1 MEEIEKEI
9 KKVAEKILKSFP
21 DLKEK
26 IKPESYHFIEICI
39 IFSEYCDDLTISKE
53 DFIAANKIFADDE
66 DSEDINNSKEE
77 IFTKIFNFLSGDKEK
92 DTTNNSTIPLYVLY
106 GYLKII
112 SINDKINNEILFKI
126 LDRKEKGNIDFEN
139 AETLIS
145 NLEDFLDIKE
155 DWNDFIESYKGK
167 KLTPRNLNQGDFSSK
182 IKKLFY
188 LAEVKV
194 FDLAKKS
201 FEANE
206 PNKSKSNNNDN
217 TENNKNE
224 ENNFNININLNNN
237 NFNNKANSRQ
247 SSSNISSSKAIS
259 RKSEKGEDNTL
270 NNINNEKQ
278 LKLNLQ
284 DDDHSINNDNNNN
297 KNNNQAIVPYDSS
310 KNMNINNNSNGIGIN
325 LDEANFDESLF
336 EKIFDKRKE
345 IKIHQIKNSSL
356 LYDINLDEFLHEFKK
371 YEKDFFDKNKFIS
384 VFCEIIQAHTSE
396 VFKGPMLRYSLSLL
410 FQIIDIE
417 KKNKISYYEILGPI
431 AMLTKAKTEERLNLI
446 FSYEPPELISI
457 ICGIL
462 CLYLNTEIIKDFNI
476 LSEIFIK
483 ACYQMNIKKSQNF
496 LEWIFGNKGDENLEK
511 NFDFLIEEENTEN
524 SDDENMVNGKVIN
537 KLNNIFLK
545 SNFFGINNFS
555 IIDVT
560 NKIMFKYSL
569 LGQMNFNHV
578 NSLVDDLLNEKY
590 ETQKTKEKNRYKQE
604 FLFFLEKFLNFTK
617 NELIDMTLIHA
628 LFILIFSGSSL
639 DKVRSIFII
648 HDLKETETIK
658 INDFRFYL
666 KNMYYF
672 MLKEIDFEENINLN
686 ELVNDLAKN
695 ICDNLSRGRENI
707 CFGDIADFFD
717 NVDFDIPS

>member
-126 LDRKEKGNIDFEN
+126 LDRKEKGSIDFEN

-259 RKSEKGEDNTL
+259 RKSEKGEDNIL
-270 NNINNEKQ
+270 NNEKQ

-284 DDDHSINNDNNNN
+284 DDEHSINNDNNN

-310 KNMNINNNSNGIGIN
+310 RNMNINNNSNGIGIN

-695 ICDNLSRGRENI
+695 ICDNLSRGRESI

>member
-206 PNKSKSNNNDN
+206 PNKSKSYNNDN
-217 TENNKNE
+217 TEKNKNE

-284 DDDHSINNDNNNN
+284 DDEHSINNDNNNKN
-297 KNNNQAIVPYDSS
+297 KNQAIVPYDSS
-310 KNMNINNNSNGIGIN
+310 RNMNINNNSNGIGIN

-410 FQIIDIE
+410 FQIIDME

-524 SDDENMVNGKVIN
+524 SDDEHMVNGKVIN

-658 INDFRFYL
+658 INDFRLYL

-695 ICDNLSRGRENI
+695 ICDNLSRGRESI

>member
-21 DLKEK
+21 DLKDK

-53 DFIAANKIFADDE
+53 DFIAANKIFSDDE

-77 IFTKIFNFLSGDKEK
+77 IFPKIFEFLSGDKDK
-92 DTTNNSTIPLYVLY
+92 DSSNNSTIPLYVLY
-106 GYLKII
+106 GYLKVI

-126 LDRKEKGNIDFEN
+126 LDRKEKGSIDFEN

-188 LAEVKV
+188 LAEIKV

-206 PNKSKSNNNDN
+206 PSKSINNDN

-224 ENNFNININLNNN
+224 ENNFNININANNN
-237 NFNNKANSRQ
+237 NINNKANSRQ

-259 RKSEKGEDNTL
+259 RKSEKGEDNII
-270 NNINNEKQ
+270 NNEINTNNEKQ
-278 LKLNLQ
+278 LKLNLHE
-284 DDDHSINNDNNNN
+284 DDTSVNMN

-310 KNMNINNNSNGIGIN
+310 RNMNINNNSNGIN

-356 LYDINLDEFLHEFKK
+356 LYDIDLDVFLHEFKK
-371 YEKDFFDKNKFIS
+371 YENDFFDKNKFIS

-417 KKNKISYYEILGPI
+417 KKNKISYYEVLGPI

-462 CLYLNTEIIKDFNI
+462 CLYLNTEVIKDFNI

-496 LEWIFGNKGDENLEK
+496 LEWIFGNKNDENLEK

-524 SDDENMVNGKVIN
+524 SEDENIVNGKVIN
-537 KLNNIFLK
+537 KLNNMFYK

-560 NKIMFKYSL
+560 NKIVFKYSL
-569 LGQMNFNHV
+569 LGQMNYNHL
-578 NSLVDDLLNEKY
+578 NLLIDDLLNEKY

-617 NELIDMTLIHA
+617 NELIDMTVIHA

-648 HDLKETETIK
+648 HDLKESENIK
-658 INDFRFYL
+658 ISDFRLYL
-666 KNMYYF
+666 KNMFYF
-672 MLKEIDFEENINLN
+672 MLKEIEFEENINLN
-686 ELVNDLAKN
+686 ELVNDLSKN
-695 ICDNLSRGRENI
+695 ICDNLFRGSESI
-707 CFGDIADFFD
+707 GFGDIADFFD

>member
-126 LDRKEKGNIDFEN
+126 LDRKEKGSIDFEN

-259 RKSEKGEDNTL
+259 RKSEKGEDNIL
-270 NNINNEKQ
+270 NNEKQ

-284 DDDHSINNDNNNN
+284 DDEHSINNDNNN

-310 KNMNINNNSNGIGIN
+310 RNMNINNNSNGIGIN

-410 FQIIDIE
+410 FQIIDME

-695 ICDNLSRGRENI
+695 ICDNLSRGRESI

>member
-259 RKSEKGEDNTL
+259 RKSEKGEDNIL
-270 NNINNEKQ
+270 NNEKQ

-284 DDDHSINNDNNNN
+284 DDEHSINNDNNN

-310 KNMNINNNSNGIGIN
+310 RNMNINNNSNGIGIN

-695 ICDNLSRGRENI
+695 ICDNLNRGRESI

>member
-284 DDDHSINNDNNNN
+284 DDEHSINNENNN

-310 KNMNINNNSNGIGIN
+310 RNMNINNNSNGIGIN

-524 SDDENMVNGKVIN
+524 SDDENLVNGKVIN

-695 ICDNLSRGRENI
+695 ICDNLSRGRESI

>member
-167 KLTPRNLNQGDFSSK
+167 KLTPRNLNQGDFYYK

-284 DDDHSINNDNNNN
+284 DDEHSINNENNN

-310 KNMNINNNSNGIGIN
+310 RNMNINNNSNGIGIN

-695 ICDNLSRGRENI
+695 ICDNLSRGRESI

>member
-284 DDDHSINNDNNNN
+284 DDEHSINNENNN

-310 KNMNINNNSNGIGIN
+310 RNMNINNNSNGIGIN

-496 LEWIFGNKGDENLEK
+496 LEWIFGNKGEENLEK

-524 SDDENMVNGKVIN
+524 SDDENLVNGKVIN

-658 INDFRFYL
+658 INDFRLYL

-695 ICDNLSRGRENI
+695 ICDNLSRGRESI

>member
-284 DDDHSINNDNNNN
+284 DDEHSINNDNNNKN
-297 KNNNQAIVPYDSS
+297 KNQAIVPYDSS
-310 KNMNINNNSNGIGIN
+310 RNMNINNNSNGIGIN

-410 FQIIDIE
+410 FQIIDME

-524 SDDENMVNGKVIN
+524 SDDEHMVNGKVIN

-658 INDFRFYL
+658 INDFRLYL

-695 ICDNLSRGRENI
+695 ICDNLSRGRESI

>member
-9 KKVAEKILKSFP
+9 MKVSERILKKFP
-21 DLKEK
+21 GLKEK
-26 IKPESYHFIEICI
+26 INPEPYPFIEICI

-53 DFIAANKIFADDE
+53 DFIAANKIFSNDE
-66 DSEDINNSKEE
+66 DSEDMNNSNEE
-77 IFTKIFNFLSGDKEK
+77 IFTKIFNYLSGDKNSS
-92 DTTNNSTIPLYVLY
+92 NNPIPLYSLY

-112 SINDKINNEILFKI
+112 SINEKINNEILFKI

-139 AETLIS
+139 VETLIS
-145 NLEDFLDIKE
+145 NLEDFLDMKE
-155 DWNDFIESYKGK
+155 DWNDFIESYRGK
-167 KLTPRNLNQGDFSSK
+167 KLTLRNLNQGDFSSK

-188 LAEVKV
+188 LAEIKI

-201 FEANE
+201 FEDSEANKT
-206 PNKSKSNNNDN
+206 NKNNDN
-217 TENNKNE
+217 IENNY
-224 ENNFNININLNNN
+224 NINININNN
-237 NFNNKANSRQ
+237 NINNKDNSRR

-259 RKSEKGEDNTL
+259 RRSEKNEDNDE
-270 NNINNEKQ
+270 NIKVKKQ

-284 DDDHSINNDNNNN
+284 EENDNDNSVNYNNSN

-310 KNMNINNNSNGIGIN
+310 RNMNINNNSNGIN

-356 LYDINLDEFLHEFKK
+356 LYDIGLDEFLHEFKK

-384 VFCEIIQAHTSE
+384 VFCEIIQAQTSE
-396 VFKGPMLRYSLSLL
+396 IFKGPMLRYSLSLL
-410 FQIIDIE
+410 FQFIDIE
-417 KKNKISYYEILGPI
+417 RKNKISYYEILGPI

-446 FSYEPPELISI
+446 FSYQPPELISI

-462 CLYLNTEIIKDFNI
+462 SLYLNTEVIKDFNI

-483 ACYQMNIKKSQNF
+483 ACYQMDIKKSNNF
-496 LEWIFGNKGDENLEK
+496 LEWIFGNKNDENLEK

-524 SDDENMVNGKVIN
+524 SEEENIINSKVIN

-545 SNFFGINNFS
+545 SNFFGLNNFS

-560 NKIMFKYSL
+560 NKMVFKYSL
-569 LGQMNFNHV
+569 LGQMNLNHM
-578 NSLVDDLLNEKY
+578 NSLIDDLLNEKY
-590 ETQKTKEKNRYKQE
+590 GTQKTKEKNRYNQE
-604 FLFFLEKFLNFTK
+604 FLFFLEKFLNFSK

-648 HDLKETETIK
+648 YDLKESDNIK

-666 KNMYYF
+666 NHMFYF
-672 MLKEIDFEENINLN
+672 MLIEIDFEENINLK
-686 ELVNDLAKN
+686 ELVNDLTKN
-695 ICDNLSRGRENI
+695 ICDNLYKGKESI
-707 CFGDIADFFD
+707 CFGEIVDFFD